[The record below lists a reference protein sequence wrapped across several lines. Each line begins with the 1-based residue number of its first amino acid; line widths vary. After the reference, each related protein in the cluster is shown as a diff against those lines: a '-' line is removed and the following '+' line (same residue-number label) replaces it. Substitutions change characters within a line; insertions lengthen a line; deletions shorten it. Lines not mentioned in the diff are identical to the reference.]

1 MDLGDD
7 KYMKCPFCGK
17 EIMDGSTFCSFCGA
31 NLETS
36 DQINNQIKESSNY
49 SDHTENP
56 TINNSGVATTQ
67 VTPQNFRDLPT
78 YKRNILLM
86 DIFSVVSMLLFF
98 LSLLG
103 SLLFRFTSGNEA
115 FTIIMFAFGLAG
127 GLGFFIAVITLNKK
141 TLPQVNPGE
150 GGFKL
155 NFKEIVPGLCA
166 GLVLAAGISALV
178 VQGIY
183 LIVY

>member
-1 MDLGDD
+1 
-7 KYMKCPFCGK
+7 MKCPFCGN
-17 EIMDGSTFCSFCGA
+17 EILDGSTFCSFCGA
-31 NLETS
+31 NLKTS
-36 DQINNQIKESSNY
+36 DNVNNQIKESSDY
-49 SDHTENP
+49 SDHTTNP
-56 TINNSGVATTQ
+56 TVVNDGGDAKTQ
-67 VTPQNFRDLPT
+67 ITPQNFRELPT

-86 DIFSVVSMLLFF
+86 DIFSVISMVLFF

-115 FTIIMFAFGLAG
+115 FNIIMFAFGFAAGLA
-127 GLGFFIAVITLNKK
+127 FFIVVITLNKK

-166 GLVLAAGISALV
+166 GLGLAAAVGALV